1 MKAHFVDRKYY
12 AGRLRGAVPV
22 VLLLLAWVWLSHRGV
37 TGRYI
42 FVPISDILAGAAE
55 TIRSGELPAS
65 IAASLARAGTGLLA
79 GTVGGIALGCLLGLS
94 RSAERLIGPVFSA
107 VRQVPV
113 IGLVPL
119 VSLWF
124 GNGESAK
131 LLVVSLAA
139 FYPMV
144 IASHS
149 GVRQTD
155 PRYLAVAEMYDV
167 GGWLRLRDV
176 VLPSAMPAIFAGFM
190 QAVVFAWISTIGA
203 ELLFSPAAGL
213 GAMMANAQAAFHTN
227 IVLFC
232 VLVIGLLGYLID
244 ALVVITARLT
254 LKWRNVRQV

>member
-1 MKAHFVDRKYY
+1 MKARFALLRPSIWHV
-12 AGRLRGAVPV
+12 RGAVLPAS
-22 VLLLLAWVWLSHRGV
+22 LLLVWVWLSHHGV
-37 TGRYI
+37 TGRYV
-42 FVPISDILAGAAE
+42 FVPVSDILAGAAA
-55 TIRSGELPAS
+55 TMRSGELPES
-65 IAASLARAGTGLLA
+65 IIASLARAGAGLFT
-79 GTVGGIALGCLLGLS
+79 GTVSGVALGCLLGLS

-139 FYPMV
+139 FYPMA
-144 IASHS
+144 IASHG

-155 PRYLAVAEMYDV
+155 PRYLAVAEIYGV
-167 GGWLRLRDV
+167 SGWPRLRDV
-176 VLPSAMPAIFAGFM
+176 VLPSAMPDIFTGFM
-190 QAVVFAWISTIGA
+190 QAVVFVWISTIGA

-232 VLVIGLLGYLID
+232 VLVIGVLGYLID
-244 ALVVITARLT
+244 ALVVLIARLT
-254 LKWRNVRQV
+254 LKWRNVL